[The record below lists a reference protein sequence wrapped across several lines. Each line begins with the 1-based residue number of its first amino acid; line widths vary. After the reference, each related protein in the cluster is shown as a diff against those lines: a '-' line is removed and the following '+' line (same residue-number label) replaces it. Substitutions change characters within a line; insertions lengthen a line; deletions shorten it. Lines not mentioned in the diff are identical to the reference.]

1 MIFHAS
7 SPKLLHY
14 LFHSTENLVGETNSE
29 SGTIE
34 FTSADD
40 TDLETITLWLWDEP
54 QIGRK

>member
-7 SPKLLHY
+7 SLKLLYY
-14 LFHSTENLVGETNSE
+14 LFRNTENLETNSE